1 MSRLGTAFRSFA
13 AALGSADVAARLAA
27 AIDPPSEPP
36 ASVPNVDVATP
47 EPEPL
52 PPPKPARSEAVTLLA
67 ALQRE
72 ARLIDFLME
81 PIDQFDDAQVGA
93 AVRDVH
99 RGCRSVLDR
108 MLPLRPAV
116 DADEGTSLAI
126 DSHPPG
132 RVQRI
137 GGSGDR
143 GTLVHPGWAIR
154 DARIPEWTGDVAA
167 ADVVMPAEVEV

>member
-13 AALGSADVAARLAA
+13 AALGSADAAARLAA
-27 AIDPPSEPP
+27 AIDSPTEPSPPIADEPVR
-36 ASVPNVDVATP
+36 AATP
-47 EPEPL
+47 TE
-52 PPPKPARSEAVTLLA
+52 PPPKPARSDAVTLLA

-108 MLPLRPAV
+108 MLPLGPAV
-116 DADEGTSLAI
+116 DDAEGTTVAI
-126 DSHPPG
+126 DPAPVG
-132 RVQRI
+132 RMQRI

-143 GTLVHPGWAIR
+143 GTLVHPGWAVR
-154 DARIPEWTGDVAA
+154 EVNVPDWTGDAAA